1 MSIERVLVADDD
13 AALRNLLV
21 LICRRAGFEV
31 DIASDGSQALQ
42 AIANTEYLLVILD
55 LQMPNTNGFDVVE
68 ALRARPRRPSVIV
81 LTALPPSAVVGLD
94 PAVVQAVVR
103 KPFDVDLL
111 TLMLSELAAAA
122 RQEWTAASASAQ
134 DADNNTIA
142 PN

>member
-1 MSIERVLVADDD
+1 MPVERVLVADDD

-31 DIASDGSQALQ
+31 DIARDGAQALQ

-68 ALRARPRRPSVIV
+68 ALRARRRRPSVV
-81 LTALPPSAVVGLD
+81 VVTALPPSEVVGLD

-111 TLMLSELAAAA
+111 TLMMAELAAAA
-122 RQEWTAASASAQ
+122 RQEWMAAAAQ
-134 DADNNTIA
+134 DADNNSIA